1 MSDAEARAAHAQ
13 RLINDP
19 MLKGAFKDVREA
31 AIDIWAKTKAGATQE
46 REVAW
51 LTVKV
56 LDRIEAEL
64 ENIVTNG
71 KIAAARV
78 QNPVN

>member
-13 RLINDP
+13 QLINDP
-19 MLKGAFKDVREA
+19 MLKAAFADVRTA
-31 AIDIWAKTKAGATQE
+31 AIDIWAQSKAGATQE

-64 ENIVTNG
+64 ESIITNG
-71 KIAAARV
+71 KIAARRV

>member
-1 MSDAEARAAHAQ
+1 MSDAIARAAHAQ
-13 RLINDP
+13 RLVEDP
-19 MLKGAFKDVREA
+19 MLKAAFADVRAA
-31 AIDIWAKTKAGATQE
+31 AIEIWAQSKAGATQE

-56 LDRIEAEL
+56 LDRIQAEL
-64 ENIVTNG
+64 ENVITNG

-78 QNPVN
+78 QNPVR